1 MKKKARL
8 RLLLV
13 LSILFVFAL
22 SIRAE
27 TTFIS
32 NLDGLQETPPNAS
45 NAAGVGSVIL
55 NEAETQVTITLYFQ
69 GLSSSQTAA
78 HIHSPA
84 PRGVSA
90 AVIQPLPNGNFTQTF
105 PISAAEVV
113 NLKAGLW
120 YFNVH
125 NANFP
130 GGEIRGQI
138 KPISNVDAVAMPFS
152 NGSLDAAFNSGGVVT
167 SKIDT
172 GSVAQAVAVQKDG
185 KIIVAG
191 FSNRPGDTDFAMFR
205 YNPDGTLD
213 ATFGNGGKVKT
224 PVGES
229 FDNAFAVAIQPDGKI
244 VAAGRSY
251 NGVNMDFAIVR
262 YNSDGTLDQTFDGNS
277 GNGNGIVKTVVG
289 SGDEVFRGVEIQT
302 DGKILAVGDSFDG
315 GNTSITVV
323 RYNADGTLDT
333 TFDGDA
339 GNGNG
344 ILVTRIGNGAEH
356 AYQVKNQSDGK
367 IVVAG
372 YFSAGTGNN
381 DVALLRYNTNG
392 TLDTTFNDDGIATT
406 AIGTRTDEAFDLALQ
421 NDGKIVVAGCINSG
435 QGNDFL
441 AIRYNL
447 DGSLD
452 NTFGT
457 NGATVTPI
465 GNAAEIA
472 NGIVIQPDGK
482 IISGGFSNNGS
493 RNVFALVRQNSDGSL
508 DQTFGIGGK
517 VTTAVGAVFDVIN
530 GIALQAD
537 GKIIAVGRVVD
548 ASGDTTSAGV
558 VRYGYGTNSAT
569 NDGYFNVNQNTAIRF
584 ENAFQAGNTSANSLT
599 ALALPP
605 LPAGLNL
612 LTTPQ
617 ILQTSAKFSGDVFIK
632 INLPENI
639 TEASF
644 NAARILQ
651 FENGSWTDK
660 TIDTPPRD
668 FATRTIYARVS
679 MLSPIAAVTS
689 LTTTA
694 ANVSISG
701 RVLSANGRYA
711 SGALVFYID
720 ETGQTRYAVANPFG
734 YFRFKN
740 VKTGEPFVFRVRS
753 KRFMFASQIASVNE
767 NFGTLNFTSD

>member
-1 MKKKARL
+1 M
-8 RLLLV
+8 V
-13 LSILFVFAL
+13 FGFLFMFAL

-27 TTFIS
+27 TTFTA
-32 NLDGLQETPPNAS
+32 NLDGLQETPPNFS

-55 NEAETQVTITLYFQ
+55 NEAETQVTVTLYFQ
-69 GLSSSQTAA
+69 GLSSPQTAA

-84 PRGVSA
+84 PRGIA
-90 AVIQPLPNGNFTQTF
+90 AGVIQPLPNGNFTQTF
-105 PISAAEVV
+105 PISAAEVA

-125 NANFP
+125 NENFP
-130 GGEIRGQI
+130 NGEIRGQI
-138 KPISNVDAVAMPFS
+138 EPPSAANSVAMPFS
-152 NGSLDAAFNSGGVVT
+152 NGSLDATFNSGGIVT

-172 GSVAQAVAVQKDG
+172 GSVAQAVAVQTNG
-185 KIIVAG
+185 KIVVVG
-191 FSNRPGDTDFAMFR
+191 FSNRPGDTDFAVFR

-213 ATFGNGGKVKT
+213 ATFGDGGKVRT
-224 PVGES
+224 AVGES
-229 FDNAFAVAIQPDGKI
+229 FDNAFAVAIQTDGKI
-244 VAAGRSY
+244 VVAGRSY
-251 NGVNMDFAIVR
+251 NGINMDFAIVR
-262 YNSDGTLDQTFDGNS
+262 YNSDGTLDQTFDGDS

-289 SGDEVFRGVEIQT
+289 NGEEVFRGVEIQS

-315 GNTSITVV
+315 TNLSITVI

-333 TFDGDA
+333 AFDGDS

-344 ILVTRIGNGAEH
+344 VLVTRIGSGAEH
-356 AYQVKNQSDGK
+356 AYQVKNQTDGK

-372 YFSAGTGNN
+372 YFSAGAGNN
-381 DVALLRYNTNG
+381 DVALLRYNADG

-406 AIGTRTDEAFDLALQ
+406 AIGTRTDEAFSLALQ

-447 DGSLD
+447 NGTLD

-472 NGIVIQPDGK
+472 FGIAIQSDDK
-482 IISGGFSNNGS
+482 IVSGGFSNNGS
-493 RNVFALVRQNSDGSL
+493 RNVFAVVRQNPDGSL
-508 DQTFGIGGK
+508 DKTFDGDGK
-517 VTTAVGAVFDVIN
+517 VITAVGAVFDVIN
-530 GIALQAD
+530 GITLQAD
-537 GKIIAVGRVVD
+537 GKIIAVGRVVN
-548 ASGDTTSAGV
+548 ASGETTSAGV

-569 NDGYFNVNQNTAIRF
+569 NDGYFNLNQNTAIRF
-584 ENAFQAGNTSANSLT
+584 ENAFQAGTTSANSFTSLG
-599 ALALPP
+599 LPP
-605 LPAGLNL
+605 LPANLNL
-612 LTTPQ
+612 FTTPQ
-617 ILQTSAKFSGDVFIK
+617 IIQTSAKFSGDIFVK
-632 INLPENI
+632 INLPESI
-639 TEASF
+639 SEANF

-660 TIDTPPRD
+660 TLDTPPRD

-679 MLSPIAAVTS
+679 MLSPIVAVTS
-689 LTTTA
+689 LTTSA
-694 ANVSISG
+694 ANISVAG

-711 SGALVFYID
+711 SGALIFYVD

-740 VKTGEPFVFRVRS
+740 VKTGEPFIFRVNS
-753 KRFMFASQIASVNE
+753 KRFRFAPRIVSVNE